1 MLHAATTISI
11 VLFALKLAHAM
22 EPITLYRR
30 APHGAVE
37 ADPSLRPLPLSDPRC
52 NSDACLAFEI
62 AHNHSQATVS
72 YYRQFDYGHWVAW
85 YYSIIIFLLA
95 LLHFWRT
102 YRSRNPSARS
112 YGEGKAGPVDKIKA
126 LGRWVG
132 YRRLHGTMGNL
143 LALPSVGML
152 IFFVVGVGVMMSMTF
167 AIRPYYRERRG
178 YGSPPLA
185 IRTGLMAAAFTPLL
199 LVLSGKFNL
208 VTLITGIGYEKLN
221 VVHRWV
227 GWATFG
233 LSVAHTIP
241 FLVAPLREGGRAAL
255 KEQFYS
261 PGGFEVSHLLFP
273 RTQALTEVSP

>member
-1 MLHAATTISI
+1 MNFPSLSRRHA
-11 VLFALKLAHAM
+11 HGGDM
-22 EPITLYRR
+22 E
-30 APHGAVE
+30 E
-37 ADPSLRPLPLSDPRC
+37 DPSLRPLPLSDPRC

-62 AHNHSQATVS
+62 AHNYSQTTVS
-72 YYRQFDYGHWVAW
+72 YYRQYDYGHWVAW

-95 LLHFWRT
+95 LQYLWRN
-102 YRSRNPSARS
+102 YRSRNPAAAVDGK
-112 YGEGKAGPVDKIKA
+112 GEVAPADKLRA
-126 LGRWVG
+126 VGRWIG
-132 YRRLHGTMGNL
+132 YRRLHGRVGNF
-143 LALPSVGML
+143 LALPSAGML
-152 IFFVVGVGVMMSMTF
+152 VFLIASIGMLMSMTF

-199 LVLSGKFNL
+199 IALSGKFNL
-208 VTLITGIGYEKLN
+208 VSLVTGIGYEKLN

-261 PGGFEVSHLLFP
+261 PGGFEVSGVLP
-273 RTQALTEVSP
+273 RALG